1 MHIIAA
7 HSVHYVIL
15 LHSYIVTMLTLNQP
29 LTHKCV
35 QSLNKSI
42 RRIYMGVIILGAN
55 TSYINFCF
63 FKQIPTALRTHF
75 EFCCCHCVTFYYRV
89 FLPPGCESWLYL
101 SQLHHHSQRSHAL
114 RDHVGHSTEGEP
126 GVAEEGF
133 ELGQVYRHGQSR
145 SCPLGRCCMSN
156 S

>member
-55 TSYINFCF
+55 TSYINFCL
-63 FKQIPTALRTHF
+63 FKQIPHGVQRVLRPYNNSTPDPSLYYSHMLTF
-75 EFCCCHCVTFYYRV
+75 RSLHKVSLCLVCLLTCVCDAPLLYYI
-89 FLPPGCESWLYL
+89 G
-101 SQLHHHSQRSHAL
+101 
-114 RDHVGHSTEGEP
+114 
-126 GVAEEGF
+126 
-133 ELGQVYRHGQSR
+133 
-145 SCPLGRCCMSN
+145 
-156 S
+156 